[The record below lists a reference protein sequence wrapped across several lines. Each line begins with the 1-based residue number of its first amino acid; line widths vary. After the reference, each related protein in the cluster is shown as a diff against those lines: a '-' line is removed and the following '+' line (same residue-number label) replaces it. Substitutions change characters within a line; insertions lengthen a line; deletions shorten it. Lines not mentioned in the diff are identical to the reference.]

1 MKQLQALLV
10 AIFFASCEQA
20 PTHPPLAEAN
30 VLAYVHWQEEGLA
43 GKKLELLEA
52 GDVKLTDSTGHA
64 LFIVH
69 AGNYTLRAYDINR
82 GGPAYRSIDFSV
94 KAVGNDTVTVDIVDC
109 LPCD

>member
-1 MKQLQALLV
+1 MKQLPALLV
-10 AIFFASCEQA
+10 AIFFASCDQE
-20 PTHPPLAEAN
+20 PTQPPAAAAN

-52 GDVKLTDSTGHA
+52 GDVKLTDSTGRA

-69 AGNYTLRAYDINR
+69 AGSYTLRAYDINR
-82 GGPAYRSIDFSV
+82 GGPAYRNIDFNV
-94 KAVGNDTVTVDIVDC
+94 KAAAGDTVTVDIVDC